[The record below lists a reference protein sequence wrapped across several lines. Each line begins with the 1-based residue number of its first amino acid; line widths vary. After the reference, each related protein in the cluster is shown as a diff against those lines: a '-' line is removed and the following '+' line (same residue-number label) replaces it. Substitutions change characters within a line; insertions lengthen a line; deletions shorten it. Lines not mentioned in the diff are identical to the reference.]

1 MNISVDE
8 LITELSMTYSFRMH
22 LLVEGDDD
30 RKFFC
35 AALRG
40 IDKVNIVCC
49 WGADSVT
56 SAIKEIDRIRVSSP
70 FTPTL
75 GVIDRDYRMVLG
87 ILYHSPN
94 LLTSDLRDIECMMIG
109 SPAFDAVLSEFGSPK
124 KISAFG
130 GADSVARTTI
140 DSVSQI
146 GKLRFHSQR
155 KGLNVSF
162 QLLDISKI
170 LDRKSLSINP
180 NALLTHLNARQGITG
195 SRMSDDDLAEAD
207 NACADA
213 KCGQQDSYFKHP
225 LLLCRGHDLME
236 LLALAFRSTLG
247 SRSAAESCRENIES
261 LFRLSYVAHFRNSQ
275 LATSIE
281 SWLKT
286 SNLDTLVAVV

>member
-8 LITELSMTYSFRMH
+8 LITELAMTYSFRMH

-35 AALRG
+35 AALKG
-40 IDKVNIVCC
+40 IDKVNVVCC

-56 SAIKEIDRIRVSSP
+56 STIREIDRIRESSQFP
-70 FTPTL
+70 PTL
-75 GVIDRDYRMVLG
+75 GIIDRDYRMVLG

-94 LLTSDLRDIECMMIG
+94 LLTSDLRDLECMMIG
-109 SPAFDAVLSEFGSPK
+109 SPAFEAVLSEFGSAK
-124 KISAFG
+124 KIGAFG
-130 GADSVARTTI
+130 GTDLVARATI

-170 LDRKSLSINP
+170 LDRKSLSIDP

-195 SRMSDDDLAEAD
+195 SSMSNGDLAEAD

-213 KCGQQDSYFKHP
+213 KCEQEPYFKHP

-236 LLALAFRSTLG
+236 LLAFAFRSTLG
-247 SRSAAESCRENIES
+247 SRSAAESCRENVES

-281 SWLKT
+281 SWIKS
-286 SNLDTLVAVV
+286 SNLDTMVAVV